1 MPPKL
6 LLLDLDDVLADY
18 SRERRCRAL
27 AETAGVDTAMIERA
41 VFASGL
47 EKRSDRG
54 EFGLDDYMDRL
65 RSEWGLDI
73 PSADFIAARRAG
85 TRVRQPLL
93 DICESL
99 AGQVQFGIFSNN
111 GHWLAQHAE
120 RIVPELMP
128 LFRTRFICS
137 GSIGRCKPDPEAF
150 LLCLQRLGFSP
161 ASTLFVDDKAG
172 NVDGAR
178 QAGLDAFVYQDDNHF
193 QQELAN
199 RGLSTGETHAL

>member
-99 AGQVQFGIFSNN
+99 TGQVQFGIFSNN

-137 GSIGRCKPDPEAF
+137 GSLGRCKPDPEAF

>member
-150 LLCLQRLGFSP
+150 QLCLQRLGFSP